1 MKKMF
6 FFAMFVA
13 TAMTC
18 AAENES
24 ENNAVVMNAAPETE
38 EIAAAEPE
46 TENVAEVILN
56 DIDPVVTSSF
66 YVNEDRQV
74 FFIEVGERFIRVKDY
89 KTHKLVYTISKYLAT
104 ENGTWVNGAN
114 SVMEFEGR
122 YYPARRILN
131 GKGITYKGAKHR
143 QYVSMKRVRSV
154 EREYQIWL

>member
-1 MKKMF
+1 MF
-6 FFAMFVA
+6 FFAVCMAF
-13 TAMTC
+13 AMNC
-18 AAENES
+18 AAENN
-24 ENNAVVMNAAPETE
+24 ENVVVN
-38 EIAAAEPE
+38 AAAEPE
-46 TENVAEVILN
+46 TTEIAEAPEMMPEMNTAEIVLN

-114 SVMEFEGR
+114 SVMQWNGNF
-122 YYPARRILN
+122 YPAKRILTGN
-131 GKGITYKGAKHR
+131 GITYKGAKHAQR
-143 QYVSMKRVRSV
+143 VEMKRVRSV